1 MASSWP
7 VSTAIEQS
15 PRLPADPKNLMYEDF
30 VGAWLSALGYFT
42 ETRIRQFIE
51 KQNVLEL
58 DAVISNVADPPDR
71 MLVEA
76 KSGSWGFAD
85 VFKVYGWRS
94 YLEIPRGF
102 VVAKTPPDATKLKLG
117 ADVFAKTDVTAM
129 SVTPAAMIWDGPIA
143 PALAMD
149 EPTRQLVLDVAWHS
163 RVASRH
169 AKWRFEQLAK
179 TNGDDELYQRARAYD
194 YAVEASFF
202 ATTAQERIRQ
212 LYAAFKE
219 SPLLTGQFVDRIV
232 KKKGLKIDDIY
243 TALQNSAQ
251 RPDIQHVM
259 ALEHRARILI
269 VRHALDVV
277 PPADDEEPAWKAF
290 RRDLP
295 KHFREGLDH
304 LRGLDYRTRVPFLLQ
319 VFFEYFGGMY
329 TEDADLTLLARITG
343 LTTDQVTEGI
353 TVLDVFFPSG
363 DGNDED
369 DDDDDAWSWCFTSH
383 GDRLTRLKMCPAF
396 MRGAGA
402 LMHRFA
408 GKHEDFDHL
417 NVRGELYDA
426 WQTALLAFVQAQIKK
441 DG

>member
-1 MASSWP
+1 
-7 VSTAIEQS
+7 VSTAEQNAG
-15 PRLPADPKNLMYEDF
+15 LPADPKNLMYEDF

-42 ETRIRQFIE
+42 EMRIRQFIE

-58 DAVISNVADPPDR
+58 DSVISNVADPPDR

-94 YLEIPRGF
+94 YLGIPRGF
-102 VVAKTPPDATKLKLG
+102 VVAKTAPDATKLKLG
-117 ADVFAKTDVTAM
+117 AEVFAKTDVTAL
-129 SVTPAAMIWDGPIA
+129 SVTPAAVPWDGAIA
-143 PALAMD
+143 PALALD
-149 EPTRQLVLDVAWHS
+149 EATRKLVLEVAWHS
-163 RVASRH
+163 RVGSRH
-169 AKWRFEQLAK
+169 AKWRFEQMAK
-179 TNGDDELYQRARAYD
+179 TNGEDELFQRARAYD

-202 ATTAQERIRQ
+202 ATTARQRIEQ

-232 KKKGLKIDDIY
+232 EKKGFKTDDVY
-243 TALQNSAQ
+243 AALHDSAQ

-269 VRHALDVV
+269 VRHALDIV

-290 RRDLP
+290 RRGLP
-295 KHFREGLDH
+295 KRFREGLDH
-304 LRGLDYRTRVPFLLQ
+304 LRTLDYRTRVPYLLQ

-329 TEDADLTLLARITG
+329 TEACDLALLGRITG
-343 LTTDQVTEGI
+343 LATDQVVEGI
-353 TVLDVFFPSG
+353 AVLDVFFPSG
-363 DGNDED
+363 DDED
-369 DDDDDAWSWCFTSH
+369 EWSWCFKSH

-396 MRGAGA
+396 VRGAGA
-402 LMHRFA
+402 LMHRLA
-408 GKHEDFDHL
+408 GQHDAFEHL

-426 WQTALLAFVQAQIKK
+426 WQKALLVFVQAQVKK